1 MMKIGIMQGR
11 LVKPFNGHIQEFPID
26 NWKDEFLLLNKL
38 NLNHVDWMVTNTFF
52 INNPIFNTN
61 LKNLS
66 INSICADNLIS
77 NKIFDIDFLY
87 ENLNPLCE
95 VALTQNIKSITIP
108 LLEDSNIKD
117 SSNRIKLKEMM
128 LDYSNKYPGI
138 NFSFEFECD
147 IEEIIEL
154 VDGVDNFKITY
165 DTGNIVSYNKS
176 DNPKIH
182 LEYISKLF
190 NKIDSIHLKDRTID
204 CRTVEPGAGDTKF
217 DIIFKV
223 LKSLNYD
230 GSFTIQTARGLIGH
244 EEETIKRHIEYFNK
258 LYQSI

>member
-38 NLNHVDWMVTNTFF
+38 NLNHVDWIVTNTFF

-154 VDGVDNFKITY
+154 VDGVDNFK
-165 DTGNIVSYNKS
+165 NK
-176 DNPKIH
+176 
-182 LEYISKLF
+182 F
-190 NKIDSIHLKDRTID
+190 
-204 CRTVEPGAGDTKF
+204 V
-217 DIIFKV
+217 
-223 LKSLNYD
+223 
-230 GSFTIQTARGLIGH
+230 
-244 EEETIKRHIEYFNK
+244 
-258 LYQSI
+258 